1 MSMNAPLSI
10 IDEEEGEVYL
20 EDGEIPGEGWDQP
33 GDGIP
38 LTRDIIRFGLSRI
51 ARTLDTFEFAYS
63 RFDCRKK
70 NICNID
76 ALSKYVHLRIV
87 DLGENK
93 IKTCLP
99 IASIQNL
106 LLLNMESN
114 LIESLADVPD
124 FPFLQALCLRR
135 NKISSSDGLF
145 PNCLAYL
152 QLADNYL
159 EEVYGLTSDITPWL
173 TVLEL
178 KGNKLKSLA
187 GIDLPQLQ
195 RIYVAYNQLTDL
207 KGLDG
212 CPNLTHLHAR
222 NNNISHLEDFPAF
235 EKLEYV
241 NLRANDLRRYTQM
254 ILLGNAQN
262 IRTLILKDNPIYA
275 LADYRIE
282 ALAAN
287 QNVRRLDKDPVL
299 ETDLAESRHLRN
311 GRERGHLP
319 GVVDDP
325 NLILDSN
332 SVLDL
337 DETPAD
343 AVEDY
348 EWLENSEN

>member
-1 MSMNAPLSI
+1 M
-10 IDEEEGEVYL
+10 
-20 EDGEIPGEGWDQP
+20 
-33 GDGIP
+33 
-38 LTRDIIRFGLSRI
+38 IRFGLSRI

-70 NICNID
+70 NISDID
-76 ALSKYVHLRIV
+76 ALSKYVHLRLI

-93 IKTCLP
+93 IKSCGP
-99 IASIQNL
+99 IADIQNL
-106 LLLNMESN
+106 LLLNMEDN
-114 LIESLADVPD
+114 LIESLTEIPD

-135 NKISSSDGLF
+135 NKITSSDGLF

-152 QLADNYL
+152 QLADNDI
-159 EEVYGLTSDITPWL
+159 EEVYGLTSDISPWI
-173 TVLEL
+173 TVLDL

-195 RIYVAYNQLTDL
+195 RIYLGYNQLKDL

-222 NNNISHLEDFPAF
+222 NNNISHLEEFPVL

-262 IRTLILKDNPIYA
+262 IRTLILKDNPIA
-275 LADYRIE
+275 TLPDYKIE
-282 ALAAN
+282 VLAAN
-287 QNVRRLDKDPVL
+287 QNVRRLDKNPVL

-325 NLILDSN
+325 NLTLDSKSILD
-332 SVLDL
+332 LE
-337 DETPAD
+337 ETP